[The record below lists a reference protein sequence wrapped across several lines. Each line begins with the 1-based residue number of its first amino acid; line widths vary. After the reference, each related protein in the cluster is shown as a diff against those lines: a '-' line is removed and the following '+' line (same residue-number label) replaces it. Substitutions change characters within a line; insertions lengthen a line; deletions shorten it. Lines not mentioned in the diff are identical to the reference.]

1 MPAFLDRLF
10 RRRPR
15 EPVELD
21 VHQQLILLTLARF
34 QPCTFNRLFEEA
46 AAIRRTT
53 QADMANAVLRLQ
65 ANDVILRLEE
75 PGVAQAQRRYT
86 LTRRGKRIA
95 RMLPRE
101 PKSALDV
108 YV

>member
-1 MPAFLDRLF
+1 MSFLDRIF

-21 VHQQLILLTLARF
+21 VHQQIILLTLARF
-34 QPCTFNRLFEEA
+34 GPRAFNDLFAEA

-53 QADMANAVLRLQ
+53 QAEMANAALKLQ
-65 ANDVILRLEE
+65 AADLIARLEE
-75 PGVAQAQRRYT
+75 PGITQAQRRYA
-86 LTRRGKRIA
+86 LTKRGKRIS
-95 RMLPRE
+95 RILPRE
-101 PKSALDV
+101 PKSTLDV

>member
-1 MPAFLDRLF
+1 VPPFLDRLF
-10 RRRPR
+10 HRRPR

-34 QPCTFNRLFEEA
+34 APCSFNRLFEEA

-65 ANDVILRLEE
+65 ADEVIERLEE

-86 LTRRGKRIA
+86 LTKRGRRIA

-101 PKSALDV
+101 PKSAMDV